1 MEDSSILSS
10 TQITGHCNAH
20 AKGHKKEPASRWNA
34 SQEPAQVRRAV
45 LQAFSFTGSLIP
57 DIMEDV
63 SGMFITEKEGRSV
76 NELIT
81 VPTSGIAE
89 VQPLDAGLITRWESF
104 IDVAPKSKETYRKAV
119 MQFMGYL
126 YRNGINQPTRE
137 TVIEWRDN
145 LKVDHKPTS
154 VQTYLTAVKL
164 FFRWLEQEG
173 IYKNI
178 ADHVKGVKVSTGHKK
193 DYLTSKQSHK
203 VLSSINTDTL
213 KGLRDYAI
221 VGLMLTTGVR
231 TIEVTR
237 ADIDDLRTVGDSTV
251 LFIQG
256 KGRDEKA
263 EYVKL
268 APQVEDAIRAYI
280 TARGVKDKSEPLF
293 TSTSR
298 NNYGKRMTTRS
309 ISAIAKNSMVEAG
322 FNSDRLTAHSM
333 RHTAGTLAL
342 LNGVTPR
349 EVQQILRHSNINTT
363 MIYAH
368 ELDRAKN
375 NGELKVANAIF

>member
-1 MEDSSILSS
+1 M
-10 TQITGHCNAH
+10 
-20 AKGHKKEPASRWNA
+20 
-34 SQEPAQVRRAV
+34 
-45 LQAFSFTGSLIP
+45 
-57 DIMEDV
+57 
-63 SGMFITEKEGRSV
+63 
-76 NELIT
+76 NELTIT
-81 VPTSGIAE
+81 SNNGIVE
-89 VQPLDAGLITRWESF
+89 SQPLNELLLARWESF
-104 IDVAPKSKETYRKAV
+104 IDVRPKSKDTYRKAV
-119 MQFMGYL
+119 KQFIAYL
-126 YRNGINQPTRE
+126 SENGISQPTRE
-137 TVIEWRDN
+137 TVIEWRDS
-145 LKVDHKPTS
+145 LKESHKPTTI
-154 VQTYLTAVKL
+154 QTYITAVKL

-203 VLSSINTDTL
+203 VLESIDTDTL

-237 ADIDDLRTVGDSTV
+237 ADIADLRTVGDTAV
-251 LFIQG
+251 LYVQG
-256 KGRDEKA
+256 KGKDEKA
-263 EYVKL
+263 DYVKL
-268 APQVEDAIRAYI
+268 APQVETAIRDYI
-280 TARGVKDKSEPLF
+280 TARGASEESEPLF

-298 NNYGKRMTTRS
+298 NNYGERMTTRS
-309 ISAIAKNSMVEAG
+309 IRAIAKNSMIEAG

-342 LNGVTPR
+342 LNGASTR
-349 EVQQILRHSNINTT
+349 EVQQLLRHSNINTT

-375 NGELKVANAIF
+375 DSELKVANAIF

>member
-1 MEDSSILSS
+1 M
-10 TQITGHCNAH
+10 
-20 AKGHKKEPASRWNA
+20 
-34 SQEPAQVRRAV
+34 
-45 LQAFSFTGSLIP
+45 
-57 DIMEDV
+57 
-63 SGMFITEKEGRSV
+63 
-76 NELIT
+76 NELTIT
-81 VPTSGIAE
+81 SNNGIVE
-89 VQPLDAGLITRWESF
+89 SQPLNELLLARWESF
-104 IDVAPKSKETYRKAV
+104 IDVRPKSKDTYRKAV
-119 MQFMGYL
+119 KQFIAYL
-126 YRNGINQPTRE
+126 SENGISQPTRE
-137 TVIEWRDN
+137 TVIEWRDS
-145 LKVDHKPTS
+145 LKESHKPTTI
-154 VQTYLTAVKL
+154 QTYITAVKL

-203 VLSSINTDTL
+203 VLESIDTDTL

-237 ADIDDLRTVGDSTV
+237 ADIADLRTVGDTAV
-251 LFIQG
+251 LYVQG
-256 KGRDEKA
+256 KGKDEKA
-263 EYVKL
+263 DYVKL
-268 APQVEDAIRAYI
+268 APQVETAIRDYI
-280 TARGVKDKSEPLF
+280 TARGASEESEPLF

-298 NNYGKRMTTRS
+298 NNYGERMTTRS
-309 ISAIAKNSMVEAG
+309 IRAIAKNSMVEAG

-342 LNGVTPR
+342 LNGASTR
-349 EVQQILRHSNINTT
+349 EVQQLLRHSNINTT

-375 NGELKVANAIF
+375 DSELKVANAIF

>member
-1 MEDSSILSS
+1 MNELTTINTSEIV
-10 TQITGHCNAH
+10 
-20 AKGHKKEPASRWNA
+20 A
-34 SQEPAQVRRAV
+34 SQP
-45 LQAFSFTGSLIP
+45 L
-57 DIMEDV
+57 
-63 SGMFITEKEGRSV
+63 
-76 NELIT
+76 NELLL
-81 VPTSGIAE
+81 A
-89 VQPLDAGLITRWESF
+89 RWESY
-104 IDVAPKSKETYRKAV
+104 IDVKPKSKDTYRKAIK
-119 MQFMGYL
+119 QFIAYIHE
-126 YRNGINQPTRE
+126 NGISQPTRE
-137 TVIEWRDN
+137 TVIEWRES
-145 LKVDHKPTS
+145 LRADHKPTTI
-154 VQTYLTAVKL
+154 QTYLTAVKL

-173 IYKNI
+173 IYKNV

-203 VLSSINTDTL
+203 VLASIDTDTL

-237 ADIDDLRTVGDSTV
+237 ADLADLRTVGDTTV
-251 LFIQG
+251 LFVQG
-256 KGRDEKA
+256 KGKDEKA
-263 EYVKL
+263 DYVKL

-280 TARGVKDKSEPLF
+280 AARGAKTESEPLF

-298 NNYGKRMTTRS
+298 NNYGERMTTRS
-309 ISAIAKNSMVEAG
+309 IRAIAKNSMVEAG

-342 LNGVTPR
+342 LNGASTR
-349 EVQQILRHSNINTT
+349 EVQQLLRHSNINTT

-375 NGELKVANAIF
+375 NAELKVASAIF